1 MHFAFLILHLG
12 KVLAAETIIGNYRI
26 EERIGRGGMGIVYR
40 GHHLKLPARSRHQI
54 HQRGRARAICA
65 AFAPRF
71 EKEAFIQSQL
81 DHPGIVKIYDYIVAE
96 QTYYIVMEFVEGR
109 SLAQLLEREIGPLP
123 IERALDLFEQILG
136 AVAYAQ
142 NFVYQDQDGSSH
154 KGLIHRDLKPANL
167 LITPDD
173 RVKITDFGIVKLVG
187 SEKTNT
193 GGNYGSPEYVS
204 PEQAEGTPVD
214 PRSDIY
220 ALGVILYEMLTGEP
234 PFHDQGGKLSQL
246 EIVRAHIH
254 QQPPPPSGINPQLT
268 PELEAIILRALEK
281 KPENRFASASGI
293 FTCRASCARA
303 RAGGLFAGRSSFRAE
318 LESRSGHRRSLL
330 RLFRDARRESYLT
343 QPIKARRCP
352 SCGASETRATRIAVN
367 AGTNSAARPPP
378 SDSHYQEAAEWRRKR
393 SFGLWLGV
401 AAAALALVGRLSSS
415 PIEAAARRTTSQRR
429 KAQPRPSK
437 PPEAALVEI
446 KPARVAVDSSY
457 DGYTL
462 TPLTDNEWDVRRI
475 SKMKYNEGNWASA
488 ETQTPH
494 WIELSFDQPVRLAA
508 VYVYWGFDRNR
519 FMPSRRAELQLMDE
533 GGRWQTISRME
544 PDKDYDR
551 MAFEFAPTSATRARI
566 FQPAQQGPT
575 GRPFIMW
582 VREVKVF
589 SVAAEKSK

>member
-1 MHFAFLILHLG
+1 M
-12 KVLAAETIIGNYRI
+12 AAETIIGNYRI

-40 GHHLKLPARSRHQI
+40 GHHLKLPREVAIKSISASNTRDLR
-54 HQRGRARAICA
+54 RLRA
-65 AFAPRF
+65 RF
-71 EKEAFIQSQL
+71 EKEAFVQSQL
-81 DHPGIVKIYDYIVAE
+81 DHPGIVKIYDFIISA

-109 SLAQLLEREIGPLP
+109 SLAHLIEREVGPLP
-123 IERALDLFEQILG
+123 IERALDLFEQMLAAI
-136 AVAYAQ
+136 AYAQ

-214 PRSDIY
+214 PRADIY
-220 ALGVILYEMLTGEP
+220 SLGVILYEMLTGEP

-254 QQPPPPSGINPQLT
+254 QQPPPPSRINPQLT
-268 PELEAIILRALEK
+268 PELDAIILRALEK
-281 KPENRFASASGI
+281 KPENRFASGSEFLHAVRHVRGREPDDYPSSAD
-293 FTCRASCARA
+293 TTARNRVRVGTQEIIA
-303 RAGGLFAGRSSFRAE
+303 PTI
-318 LESRSGHRRSLL
+318 
-330 RLFRDARRESYLT
+330 RDAGRESYLT
-343 QPIKARRCP
+343 QPIKAQNCP
-352 SCGASETRATRIAVN
+352 SCGAGVEFSDTHCRQCGHELGGSPATVKL
-367 AGTNSAARPPP
+367 T
-378 SDSHYQEAAEWRRKR
+378 YQEAGEWRRKR
-393 SFGLWLGV
+393 SFGLRLGV
-401 AAAALALVGRLSSS
+401 AAAALAIVGL
-415 PIEAAARRTTSQRR
+415 IVFFANRTITPESNPT
-429 KAQPRPSK
+429 AQDSATPAPV
-437 PPEAALVEI
+437 PETALVEI

-457 DGYTL
+457 DGYTQ

-475 SKMKYNEGNWASA
+475 GAMKYNEGNWASA

-494 WIELSFDQPVRLAA
+494 WIELGFDKPVRLAA

-519 FMPSRRAELQLMDE
+519 FMPSRRAELQFMDE
-533 GGRWQTISRME
+533 RGRWQTISKME

-551 MAFEFAPTSATRARI
+551 MAFEFAPLIATRARI
-566 FQPAQQGPT
+566 FQPAQQGPM

-589 SVAAEKSK
+589 SVAEEKLK

>member
-1 MHFAFLILHLG
+1 M
-12 KVLAAETIIGNYRI
+12 AAETIIGNYRI
-26 EERIGRGGMGIVYR
+26 EERIGRGGMGVVYR
-40 GHHLKLPARSRHQI
+40 GHHLKLPREVAIKSISASNTRDLRRLRS
-54 HQRGRARAICA
+54 
-65 AFAPRF
+65 RF
-71 EKEAFIQSQL
+71 EKEAFVQSQL
-81 DHPGIVKIYDYIVAE
+81 DHPGIVKIYDYIVSA

-109 SLAQLLEREIGPLP
+109 SLAQLIDREVGPLP
-123 IERALDLFEQILG
+123 IERALDLFEQMLAAI
-136 AVAYAQ
+136 AYAQ
-142 NFVYQDQDGSSH
+142 EFVYQDQDGSSH

-204 PEQAEGTPVD
+204 PEQAEGAPVD
-214 PRSDIY
+214 PRADIY
-220 ALGVILYEMLTGEP
+220 SLGVILYEMLTGEP
-234 PFHDQGGKLSQL
+234 PFHDQGGHLSQL
-246 EIVRAHIH
+246 EVVRAHIH
-254 QQPPPPSGINPQLT
+254 QQPPPPSRLNPQLT

-281 KPENRFASASGI
+281 KPENRFASGAEFLHAVRHVRGRESSDHAQGDSA
-293 FTCRASCARA
+293 TTTTTARTRSKVGTQEIIA
-303 RAGGLFAGRSSFRAE
+303 PTISDAG
-318 LESRSGHRRSLL
+318 
-330 RLFRDARRESYLT
+330 RESYLT
-343 QPIKARRCP
+343 QPIKAQNCP
-352 SCGASETRATRIAVN
+352 SCDAGVEPGDTHCRQCGHELGGSPATVKL
-367 AGTNSAARPPP
+367 T
-378 SDSHYQEAAEWRRKR
+378 YQEAAEWRRKR

-401 AAAALALVGRLSSS
+401 AAAALAVVGLIVFFANRTVTPENKSTAQES
-415 PIEAAARRTTSQRR
+415 PSPA
-429 KAQPRPSK
+429 
-437 PPEAALVEI
+437 PESALVEI

-475 SKMKYNEGNWASA
+475 GKMKYNEGNWASA

-494 WIELSFDQPVRLAA
+494 WIELSFDKPVRLAA

-519 FMPSRRAELQLMDE
+519 FMPSRRAELQLMDAR
-533 GGRWQTISRME
+533 GRWQTISKME

-551 MAFEFAPTSATRARI
+551 MAFEFAPLNATRARI

-589 SVAAEKSK
+589 GVVENNPK